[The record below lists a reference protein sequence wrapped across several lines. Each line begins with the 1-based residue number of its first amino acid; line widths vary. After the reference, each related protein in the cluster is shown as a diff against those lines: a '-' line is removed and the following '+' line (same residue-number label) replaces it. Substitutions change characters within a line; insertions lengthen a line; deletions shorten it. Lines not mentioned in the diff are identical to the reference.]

1 MAGPGKV
8 VVEIGKALGKAVIAG
23 LGLELARVATKAVK
37 SRFGAAADRDD
48 DDSDDAPKAAPA
60 RDTADDVATLRREN
74 AALRAELDALRSR
87 RDG

>member
-37 SRFGAAADRDD
+37 SRLGAAADRDGED
-48 DDSDDAPKAAPA
+48 GDDAPKTAPA
-60 RDTADDVATLRREN
+60 RGAADDVATLRREN
-74 AALRAELDALRSR
+74 AALRAELDALRR
-87 RDG
+87 RHDG